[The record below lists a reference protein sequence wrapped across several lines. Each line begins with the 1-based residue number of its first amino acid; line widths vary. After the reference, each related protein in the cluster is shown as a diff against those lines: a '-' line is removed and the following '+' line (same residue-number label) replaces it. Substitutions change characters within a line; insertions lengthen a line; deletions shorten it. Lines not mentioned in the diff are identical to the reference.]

1 MLKPKPDP
9 LKDLLAI
16 QQQINK
22 LFEDRLQT
30 GAGSSLPE
38 ASLPSMSRAG
48 AWLPPVNAWETPTAF
63 VVQIELPGVAPE
75 DVTVSVERAE
85 RAMGSAKGGGTP
97 SERGSIRLLTL
108 RGERKKPAESGVR
121 SFHRMEREHGTFVRA
136 FTVPKGVSTFDVVSA
151 WTDGVLQVTLSK
163 IPEKSPSKKKK

>member
-22 LFEDRLQT
+22 LFEDRLQH

-38 ASLPSMSRAG
+38 AALPSMRAG
-48 AWLPPVNAWETPTAF
+48 AWLPPINAWETPKAF

-75 DVTVSVERAE
+75 DVTVSVE
-85 RAMGSAKGGGTP
+85 G
-97 SERGSIRLLTL
+97 RLLTL

-121 SFHRMEREHGTFVRA
+121 SFHRMEREHGTFIRA
-136 FTVPKGVSTFDVVSA
+136 FTVPKGVSTFDVESA

-163 IPEKSPSKKKK
+163 TPEKSPSKKKK

>member
-30 GAGSSLPE
+30 GAGASLPE
-38 ASLPSMSRAG
+38 ASLPSMARAG
-48 AWLPPVNAWETPTAF
+48 AWLPPINAWETPKAF

-75 DVTVSVERAE
+75 DVTVAVE
-85 RAMGSAKGGGTP
+85 G
-97 SERGSIRLLTL
+97 RLLTL

-121 SFHRMEREHGTFVRA
+121 SFHRMEREHGAFVRA
-136 FTVPKGVSTFDVVSA
+136 FTVPKDVSTFDVESA
-151 WTDGVLQVTLSK
+151 WTDGVLQVTLSR